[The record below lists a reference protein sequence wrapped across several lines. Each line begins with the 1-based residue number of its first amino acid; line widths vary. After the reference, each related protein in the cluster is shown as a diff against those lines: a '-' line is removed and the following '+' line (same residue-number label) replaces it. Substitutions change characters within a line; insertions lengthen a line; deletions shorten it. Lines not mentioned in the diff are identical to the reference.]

1 MTIERAVL
9 VLDSLATWKGQDH
22 LITDEIVE
30 AINTIESV
38 EAITSLQRKRLK
50 DYRNDKKTK
59 MIDAYEFKQYI
70 YRLMDYRERN
80 MEKPHDDLYAVLGH
94 IQILIEENS

>member
-1 MTIERAVL
+1 MTIKRAVL
-9 VLDSLATWKGQDH
+9 VLYSLATWKGQDH
-22 LITDEIVE
+22 PITDEIVE

-38 EAITSLQRKRLK
+38 EAITPLQRKRLK

-80 MEKPHDDLYAVLGH
+80 KEKPHDDLYAALGH
-94 IQILIEENS
+94 IQILIEE